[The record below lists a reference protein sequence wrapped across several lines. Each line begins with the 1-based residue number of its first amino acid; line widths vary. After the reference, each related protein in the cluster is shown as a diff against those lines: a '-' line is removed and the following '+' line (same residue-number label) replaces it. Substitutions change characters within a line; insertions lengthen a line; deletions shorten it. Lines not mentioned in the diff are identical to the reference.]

1 MDEYI
6 VGLRS
11 RVAELE
17 EECEN
22 LRKMSSNADQF
33 ERMKEINTEI
43 GELQEQIDGLAD
55 SSEAI
60 AEAGDNV
67 VITIK
72 E

>member
-22 LRKMSSNADQF
+22 LRKMSPNADQF